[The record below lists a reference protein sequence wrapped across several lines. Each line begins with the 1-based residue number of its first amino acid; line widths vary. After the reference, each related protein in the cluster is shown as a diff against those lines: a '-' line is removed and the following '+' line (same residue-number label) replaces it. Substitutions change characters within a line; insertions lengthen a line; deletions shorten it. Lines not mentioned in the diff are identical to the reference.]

1 MPGFILKAALTFEW
15 QLLSRGGVAVKM
27 LLKPEVQQCHQGLG
41 KRQLS
46 TQNKQGFWQGLT
58 EFAAKRL
65 YSQPEQEL
73 ILCQRQSGLIPN
85 VVLFIA
91 FFG

>member
-1 MPGFILKAALTFEW
+1 MAAAEQWGVRVKILLE
-15 QLLSRGGVAVKM
+15 
-27 LLKPEVQQCHQGLG
+27 PELQQCAQGSG

-46 TQNKQGFWQGLT
+46 TQSKQGFWQGLT

-85 VVLFIA
+85 AVLFIA